1 MSLKRSLLRRQLRD
15 AGWRGTKAERR
26 DETGALVRTM
36 QRNENAARDVAIV
49 RAVLHGRK
57 EQQ

>member
-15 AGWRGTKAERR
+15 AGWVGAKKERSEDVHTVKR
-26 DETGALVRTM
+26 AM
-36 QRNENAARDVAIV
+36 QRNENAATDVAIV

-57 EQQ
+57 EQ